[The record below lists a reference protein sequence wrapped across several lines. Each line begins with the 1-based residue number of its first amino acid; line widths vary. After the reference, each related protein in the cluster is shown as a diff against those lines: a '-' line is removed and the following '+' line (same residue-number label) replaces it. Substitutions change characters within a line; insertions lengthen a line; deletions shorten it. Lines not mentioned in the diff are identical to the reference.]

1 PLELVVAERLS
12 PVAVWVTVI
21 FAPAMA
27 APVGSSTVPEN
38 WPNCT
43 CANALKLRA
52 STANTA
58 RQNCNLFIYLPPGSC
73 GTWSLSDARK
83 PLLRHRLLYLIRQ
96 NHVGYGVPHHLLLWS
111 AQNSAPRTVACQSA
125 FCVSNCNRVKK
136 R

>member
-1 PLELVVAERLS
+1 LPLELVVAERLS

-96 NHVGYGVPHHLLLWS
+96 NHVGYGCTASP
-111 AQNSAPRTVACQSA
+111 ATVECAK
-125 FCVSNCNRVKK
+125 FCASNRSLSICILCLQL
-136 R
+136 